1 MKRGSDS
8 AFDLICPDL
17 LDCIVE
23 KAASGKSG
31 PSTLEHLA
39 RVNKAFRAS
48 ARRCSQTLKTL
59 VIRKFG
65 KKNWLEAQRACKL
78 LSKEMGMRPNLSR
91 LVVRNGAST
100 ADLWAA
106 VSAIQWTSFKGYV
119 HVKGPSWVRD
129 YISSIP
135 VARTSLKTINLNLGS
150 SKVEF
155 RTFNLDSD
163 IRSLVQALPKLE
175 ELTLCE
181 ARIHVNGPF
190 GSRRPEEQGLEP
202 DADGSYLTS
211 LDILRSS
218 VFRSYC
224 SPRHFMHLKHLS
236 ALSSL
241 KFRCWP
247 HDVTWGVSFWP
258 NDSFRW
264 EHLQTLHRVVCTE
277 ILRAFMLQSV
287 AKQCPNLCYLA
298 LSSSPPNEKFATP
311 AGGRFSILDTIEKCP
326 KLERLFIS
334 RGEMVG
340 KAVFQQ
346 LVQEIKGSGSAMEG
360 IAEITPARRPRKL
373 LIREFGE
380 DSAAASCL
388 KECRLYQAVL
398 PIGQRFSTRV
408 KRRVIGVHCSP
419 RLVQYFWRCEV
430 WSGMN
435 EDHLAIWA
443 H

>member
-1 MKRGSDS
+1 MKRGS
-8 AFDLICPDL
+8 AKTFDLICPDL

-23 KAASGKSG
+23 KAASGKSA

-39 RVNKAFRAS
+39 RVNRAFRAS
-48 ARRCSQTLKTL
+48 ARRCSQPLKTL
-59 VIRKFG
+59 VIRKLG

-100 ADLWAA
+100 ADFWAA

-119 HVKGPSWVRD
+119 HRVEGPSWVRD

-135 VARTSLKTINLNLGS
+135 VARNTLKTINLNLGS
-150 SKVEF
+150 SKFEF
-155 RTFNLDSD
+155 RKFNLDSD

-190 GSRRPEEQGLEP
+190 GSRRPEEQGLEA
-202 DADGSYLTS
+202 DADGSGLTS

-218 VFRSYC
+218 VFRFYC
-224 SPRHFMHLKHLS
+224 YPSQFMNLKHLS

-241 KFRCWP
+241 KFRCRP
-247 HDVTWGVSFWP
+247 FDVTRGVLVYPDDSFW
-258 NDSFRW
+258 W
-264 EHLQTLHRVVCTE
+264 EHLQTLHLVVSTE
-277 ILRAFMLQSV
+277 ILRDFMLQSV
-287 AKQCPNLCYLA
+287 AKQCPNLSYLA

-311 AGGRFSILDTIEKCP
+311 AGERFSILDTIEKCP

-334 RGEMVG
+334 RGEVVG

-346 LVQEIKGSGSAMEG
+346 LVQEIEGSGLAIEE
-360 IAEITPARRPRKL
+360 IAEITPARRPRKF
-373 LIREFGE
+373 LIRESWE

-408 KRRVIGVHCSP
+408 KRKVIGEATAVEGWCSTFGDAKCG
-419 RLVQYFWRCEV
+419 Q
-430 WSGMN
+430 
-435 EDHLAIWA
+435 A
-443 H
+443 